1 MIVVDVNVMAYL
13 FLPSEFTDQ
22 AEKLMAADPD
32 WVAPPLWRSEFRNI
46 LANYLRK
53 GLLTL
58 DKALE
63 IQREAETQMAD
74 SEREADSA
82 EVLRLAQNSGC
93 SAYDC
98 EYVALARTLQIKLVS
113 HDKKLVRA
121 FPKTALS
128 LSEF

>member
-74 SEREADSA
+74 SEREPDSA

-98 EYVALARTLQIKLVS
+98 EYVALARALQIKLVS
-113 HDKKLVRA
+113 HDKKLARA